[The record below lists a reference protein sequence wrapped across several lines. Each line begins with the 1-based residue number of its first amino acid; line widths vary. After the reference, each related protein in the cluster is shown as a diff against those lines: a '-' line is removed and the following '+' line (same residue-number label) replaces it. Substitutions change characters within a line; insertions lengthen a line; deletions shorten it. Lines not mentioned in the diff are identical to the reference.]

1 MCTSVRFVS
10 YSCKAKQSEE
20 KTNTHWERVK
30 KKHAQNKCEQNETKL
45 NIYNISSFWWMVAHL
60 VHNTFATR
68 QNSFHHGFL
77 LQLRRNS
84 ERLYILRWIPH
95 FHSSK
100 IKQNSNYMKMYLH
113 CSDFFIVRDAG
124 IHHAISC
131 RSSTAFHFRKCTRIL
146 RFYIIISS
154 ILFVCRGICLHFR
167 DVHESFLFC
176 LLFVFCLFRQSKTKK
191 ISISHWNTLC
201 SELFFRMAWVA
212 WVVYKK

>member
-1 MCTSVRFVS
+1 MCTRIRIVS
-10 YSCKAKQSEE
+10 YSSKAKLSKE
-20 KTNTHWERVK
+20 KTNTHWARVK

-113 CSDFFIVRDAG
+113 CSDFFIVRNAG
-124 IHHAISC
+124 IHTIPFHAV
-131 RSSTAFHFRKCTRIL
+131 RL
-146 RFYIIISS
+146 
-154 ILFVCRGICLHFR
+154 LH
-167 DVHESFLFC
+167 
-176 LLFVFCLFRQSKTKK
+176 
-191 ISISHWNTLC
+191 SISGNALGFC
-201 SELFFRMAWVA
+201 GFIL
-212 WVVYKK
+212 